1 MRSRMTF
8 RGGTTRRDP
17 RLKGRENTRTL
28 EGVRERTRNTVHEG
42 SLDRSSAAAVLYVS
56 SGSGWWSVEA
66 TTVAAFALLSL
77 FCSRPTRT
85 LFALQP
91 LEERRGRAKERRTFF
106 TEPCAFNCYFNEN
119 SPTARHC
126 PWLSL
131 LQRIPD
137 IVAIFSPRFSSLAF
151 FRSLPHRFT
160 STVAVRAG
168 LRARAR
174 HARIGSFSRIF
185 ITL

>member
-42 SLDRSSAAAVLYVS
+42 SLDRGSAAAVLYVS

-91 LEERRGRAKERRTFF
+91 LEERRGRAKERVQRERRTFF

-131 LQRIPD
+131 LRRIPD
-137 IVAIFSPRFSSLAF
+137 IVAILSPRFSS
-151 FRSLPHRFT
+151 
-160 STVAVRAG
+160 G
-168 LRARAR
+168 LRVRLRTRAR
-174 HARIGSFSRIF
+174 DARIRSFSRIL
-185 ITL
+185 ITLWSLSRAKSK